1 MYTDIDS
8 LKPLTRAGARIVT
21 THGDFKPENT
31 LQLSD
36 GDSSYVD
43 RICVDFE
50 FTCVTH
56 AVVDLGNMLALF
68 DESALELKRA
78 FLKSYLEVL
87 GESAD
92 EVDALM
98 VDCNLA
104 LLASWQKGGM
114 LTPWSFYGLNY
125 QKIIEKIESCA
136 AIATE
141 LRTSSGLQV
150 LVKEK
155 GLSHAIKQT

>member
-1 MYTDIDS
+1 MYTEIDS

-87 GESAD
+87 A
-92 EVDALM
+92 
-98 VDCNLA
+98 
-104 LLASWQKGGM
+104 
-114 LTPWSFYGLNY
+114 
-125 QKIIEKIESCA
+125 EKRGA
-136 AIATE
+136 AFI
-141 LRTSSGLQV
+141 S
-150 LVKEK
+150 
-155 GLSHAIKQT
+155 